1 METKNLNNRTQKDNS
16 WEEYWRNSIAE
27 YYATARYTGD

>member
-1 METKNLNNRTQKDNS
+1 MEANNTNTRNEQNTWD
-16 WEEYWRNSIAE
+16 EYWQSRLAE

>member
-1 METKNLNNRTQKDNS
+1 METKNLNNTNQNQSS
-16 WEEYWRNSIAE
+16 WDEYWQSRLAE